1 MPLRLH
7 HENAAHIRYILLS
20 RPKKRCQSR
29 SVEDALPSCIH
40 PTDQSSERTKSRY
53 FLSSKVGSS
62 ATASSLG
69 ARGVEVTTASVN
81 CGPGSLVL
89 QEPTADS
96 SEPGAGASSA
106 ATTLSGMI
114 DEDRIAETQLKRRR
128 VRRMC
133 SRQRAATSQ
142 WWRDS
147 LQRYAQRR
155 MWMHLGPPKQ
165 GQLPERFVRIH
176 EVCGTFSLLLMPA
189 HRPAIAN
196 MMPAIYFQMFV
207 VQKLFCVKYYLA
219 NKNIS
224 TCSSCK

>member
-1 MPLRLH
+1 MQ
-7 HENAAHIRYILLS
+7 AA
-20 RPKKRCQSR
+20 
-29 SVEDALPSCIH
+29 ALFEI
-40 PTDQSSERTKSRY
+40 
-53 FLSSKVGSS
+53 
-62 ATASSLG
+62 ASSLG
-69 ARGVEVTTASVN
+69 TRDVKLTTIYRTWYVT
-81 CGPGSLVL
+81 CGPGFLVL

-96 SEPGAGASSA
+96 SEPGKGTSSA

-114 DEDRIAETQLKRRR
+114 DQDRIAETQLKRRR

-176 EVCGTFSLLLMPA
+176 EVW
-189 HRPAIAN
+189 
-196 MMPAIYFQMFV
+196 
-207 VQKLFCVKYYLA
+207 VQSIHDY
-219 NKNIS
+219 
-224 TCSSCK
+224 